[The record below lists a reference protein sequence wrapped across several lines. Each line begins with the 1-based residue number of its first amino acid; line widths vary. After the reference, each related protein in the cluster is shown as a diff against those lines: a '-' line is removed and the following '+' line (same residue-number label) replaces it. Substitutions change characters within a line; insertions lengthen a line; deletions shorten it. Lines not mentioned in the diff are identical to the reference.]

1 MVALITAIQDSNG
14 SYIHYQIPAF
24 ATICSSPSLL
34 RVGEQ
39 DLVGNRKDTL
49 CDSEERTSRKHG
61 CNIPHWRP
69 KRVYVPSLS

>member
-1 MVALITAIQDSNG
+1 MWIVV
-14 SYIHYQIPAF
+14 QIDVTREGIVTRNSF